1 MNRHR
6 WQVLCGATDVAAAKV
21 GIFARFCTYYT
32 HFSSSLSQNA
42 RQSPPTAADNTDC
55 HTDSGKADIGTRCR
69 TLRRVRAR
77 RAHINVCVPMSPPT
91 SRGLQPGWRR
101 SRTPQSVPGTDLPA
115 RCTHTEGACR
125 RALATRRP
133 RRGGAHCRPASCA
146 PIVRARQRT
155 KKHDIAARD
164 DDFGVKTTNN
174 EGESAEG
181 NVLRVIFAR
190 N

>member
-1 MNRHR
+1 MAGFVWSHR
-6 WQVLCGATDVAAAKV
+6 CSRGKGRD
-21 GIFARFCTYYT
+21 FCPILPLYYT
-32 HFSSSLSQNA
+32 HFCSSLSQNA
-42 RQSPPTAADNTDC
+42 RQSPPMVADNTDC

-69 TLRRVRAR
+69 TLRGVRAR
-77 RAHINVCVPMSPPT
+77 RAHINVCVPMPPPT

-101 SRTPQSVPGTDLPA
+101 SRTPQSMPDADRPA
-115 RCTHTEGACR
+115 GCTHTEDACR
-125 RALATRRP
+125 RALATR
-133 RRGGAHCRPASCA
+133 RPASCA

-164 DDFGVKTTNN
+164 DDFWAKTTNN
-174 EGESAEG
+174 EGVSAEG